1 MPTPFDGPTFSGVA
15 LTLDW
20 VERAVARITL
30 TRPAQMNTLSLE
42 FLAEFDRALDL
53 VELESTRAL
62 IVTGQERAFCC
73 GAHLRYFAGPQ
84 ASIFDPFASRDRY
97 FARIAVL
104 FDRLEELRF
113 PTIAAVNGY
122 ALGGGCEL
130 ALSCDFRVLAEHA
143 KIGLPETK
151 IGAVAGAG
159 GVQKLLRHVGRGK
172 ALDWILRGTHLDA
185 ATADRWGLCSAVVP
199 GDSLLQTALDR
210 PRAAQARAA
219 RRRAVKRS
227 IYVSEDAD
235 LRTARRFGIE
245 ALCML
250 VGGDEWKEGMSAFS
264 EKRPPTFDAC
274 EGKRQPSALSP
285 HMYCVL
291 RIHRQYKYER
301 LPNRKHN

>member
-1 MPTPFDGPTFSGVA
+1 MPPLFDGPTLTGAAVA
-15 LTLDW
+15 LDW

-30 TRPAQMNTLSLE
+30 TRPRQMNTLSHE
-42 FLAEFDRALDL
+42 FLAEFDQALDL
-53 VELESTRAL
+53 IDAESTRAL

-73 GAHLRYFAGPQ
+73 GAHLRYFSGAE
-84 ASIFDPFASRDRY
+84 ASIFDPFASRDPY

-104 FDRLEELRF
+104 FDRLEELSF
-113 PTIAAVNGY
+113 PTIAAVNGF

-130 ALSCDFRVLAEHA
+130 ALSCDFRVLAETA

-199 GDSLLQTALDR
+199 GDKLLQTAIDLAIELR
-210 PRAAQARAA
+210 QLGPRAVAQS
-219 RRRAVKRS
+219 KRS
-227 IYVSEDAD
+227 IYVSEDSD

-245 ALCML
+245 ALSIL
-250 VGGDEWKEGMSAFS
+250 VGGDEWKEGMGAFN
-264 EKRPPTFDAC
+264 EKRPPTFD
-274 EGKRQPSALSP
+274 RW
-285 HMYCVL
+285 
-291 RIHRQYKYER
+291 
-301 LPNRKHN
+301 